1 MIDKKAVMDALA
13 TIEDPEL
20 RRPLTDLDMIENV
33 SINNDNVKVD
43 VLLTIAGCPMKKKIS
58 EDIRG
63 IVGQIKGVKNVEVN
77 LGVMND
83 EQKKNLRIKLYG
95 ADHAG
100 KTDEQGQPKPVA
112 GDFAARVIAVASGKG
127 GVGKSTTTCNLAF
140 ALNKLG
146 YKVGILDADVY
157 GFSVPRIVGIS
168 GQPTAIDDHIVPMLK
183 DGIQVIS
190 MGFFVDEET
199 PVIWRGPLLHKAVNQ
214 FIVDVLWDKLD
225 FLLVDMPPGTGD
237 ITLTIAQAIPK
248 AEMLVITTPQ
258 PLASHT
264 AGRVARLAEKTNLKV
279 LGVIENM
286 SYYDVNGNR
295 DYIFGKDGGKDLA
308 RTLDVPFLGEIP
320 IVTKIREASDRG
332 ESIIGSDD
340 NDLSEYYMT
349 IARAVAEIK
358 S

>member
-1 MIDKKAVMDALA
+1 MIDKNAVMEALA
-13 TIEDPEL
+13 KIEDPEL
-20 RRPLTDLDMIENV
+20 RRPLTDLDMIDNV
-33 SINNDNVKVD
+33 SISDDSVTVD

-63 IVGQIKGVKNVEVN
+63 ILRDIKGVENVEIN

-112 GDFAARVIAVASGKG
+112 GDFADRIIAVASGKG

-157 GFSVPRIVGIS
+157 GFSVPRIVGLS

-237 ITLTIAQAIPK
+237 VTLTIAQAMPK
-248 AEMLVITTPQ
+248 SEMLVITTPQ
-258 PLASHT
+258 PVASHT

-279 LGVIENM
+279 LGVVENM
-286 SYYDVNGNR
+286 SYYDVNGTR

-308 RTLDVPFLGEIP
+308 KTLGVPFLGEIP
-320 IVTKIREASDRG
+320 IVTKIREASDQG
-332 ESIIGSDD
+332 EPVVNSDD
-340 NDLSEYYMT
+340 SALGDYYMS
-349 IARAVAEIK
+349 IARAVTETK
-358 S
+358 G